1 MTRAR
6 ERLYFTYAKKRR
18 VYGKMMAREVSPFI
32 NDIEMSLIKHEESH
46 FKKTKKKTGVQLKLF

>member
-1 MTRAR
+1 MIAR
-6 ERLYFTYAKKRR
+6 EA
-18 VYGKMMAREVSPFI
+18 SPFI